1 MNEKDLVA
9 ISNILRYEIIKVLI
23 ERYKDIELSSLD
35 IIERITDDILL
46 TIDRVGMRNEV
57 KEMIK

>member
-35 IIERITDDILL
+35 IIERVADDILL

-57 KEMIK
+57 KEMIT

>member
-57 KEMIK
+57 KEKIT

>member
-9 ISNILRYEIIKVLI
+9 ISNIMRYEIIKVLL

-35 IIERITDDILL
+35 IIERVADDILL

-57 KEMIK
+57 KEMIT

>member
-57 KEMIK
+57 KEMIT